1 MYKVL
6 ISARAQKELSDV
18 PANDYSKIK
27 DKIISIDQ
35 NPRPSGVTKLEGCL
49 HRVRVG
55 NWRILYDIYDSK
67 KEVLVLRV
75 LRRSERTYKGI

>member
-27 DKIISIDQ
+27 DEIISIDQ
-35 NPRPSGVTKLEGCL
+35 NPRP
-49 HRVRVG
+49 
-55 NWRILYDIYDSK
+55 
-67 KEVLVLRV
+67 
-75 LRRSERTYKGI
+75 KG